1 MNPVRSAVSAVFF
14 LVITCAAVPAF
25 AQVDFSGEWAPRF
38 WEDQPERVP
47 GPELGDYLGIPISD
61 AARLRADSWDASI
74 QTLPEWQCRPH
85 SADYIWRG
93 PSNLRI
99 SKEVD
104 PVSREITAFHA
115 EWLRSVDR
123 AIYLDGRPHPPAD
136 ALHTW
141 AGFSTATWDG
151 DMLTVTVTHLKE
163 GYLRR
168 NGLPRSDKA
177 TLTEH
182 WIRNGDILTVM
193 TIINDPVYLTEPF
206 VRTTDYELDLRQ
218 QVPPYP
224 CAVVQEVDRKKGEV
238 PSFLPGSNPYTTE
251 FATRHKIA
259 VDATRGGADTMYPD
273 FVAKSGQPG
282 RRSAEREGG
291 AATQPQ
297 APAAATSPPGIQ
309 ILPVRGNVY
318 MLLGA
323 GANITASVGRDGVL
337 MVDAG
342 SAQTTDQVLA
352 AIRRLQDDLDLR
364 DTLVRGGAETRSSV
378 ASRNVEPPAKPIRYI
393 IDTSAD
399 PDHAGG
405 NEKIR
410 LAGRTFTGGNV
421 AGNIA
426 DAGEGAAIL
435 AHENVLQRLLEPGPG
450 EQKAAPDAQPT
461 DTYYTDSMK
470 LSHFFNGEG
479 IQLIHQPA
487 AHTEGDSVVWFRGSD
502 VIAAGDIYSTVSY
515 PVIDVTHGGTINGV
529 IDGLN
534 RILDLAVAEFRT
546 EGGTLVIPGHGRLS
560 DSADVAYYRD
570 MVTIIR
576 DRVQSM
582 IDKGMTLDQVKAAR
596 PTADYEPRYGATTGS
611 WTTEMFVEAV
621 YVTLGGGKKPAPA
634 RTPARRK

>member
-1 MNPVRSAVSAVFF
+1 MNCHRSAVSAVLF
-14 LVITCAAVPAF
+14 LVIACTAVPAS
-25 AQVDFSGEWAPRF
+25 AQIDFSGEWAPRF

-47 GPELGDYLGIPISD
+47 GPELGDYLGIPISE
-61 AARLRADSWDASI
+61 AARLRADTWDASI

-141 AGFSTATWDG
+141 AGFSTAKWDG

-182 WIRNGDILTVM
+182 WIRNGDLLTVM
-193 TIINDPVYLTEPF
+193 TIVNDPVYLTEPF

-224 CAVVQEVDRKKGEV
+224 CGVVQEVDRKKGEV
-238 PSFLPGSNPYTTE
+238 PSFLPGTNPYTTE

-259 VDATRGGADTMYPD
+259 ADATRGGADTMYSD
-273 FVAKSGQPG
+273 FLAKG
-282 RRSAEREGG
+282 RTSPIVPPSAPV
-291 AATQPQ
+291 T
-297 APAAATSPPGIQ
+297 ATSPSGIQ

-323 GANITASVGRDGVL
+323 GGNITVSVGRDGVL

-342 SAQTTDQVLA
+342 RAQMTDQVLA
-352 AIRRLQDDLDLR
+352 AIRQLQSDLDLR
-364 DTLVRGGAETRSSV
+364 DRPLGSGAETRSSV
-378 ASRNVEPPAKPIRYI
+378 ASRNTEPPAKPIRYI
-393 IDTSAD
+393 VDTSAD

-410 LAGRTFTGGNV
+410 AAGRTFTGGNV

-435 AHENVLQRLLEPGPG
+435 AHENVLQRLLEPEAG
-450 EQKAAPDAQPT
+450 EQKAPPDAQPT
-461 DTYYTDSMK
+461 DTYYTESMK

-479 IQLIHQPA
+479 IQLIHQPS
-487 AHTEGDSVVWFRGSD
+487 AHTEGDSLVWFRGSD
-502 VIAAGDIYSTVSY
+502 IIAAGDIYSTVSY
-515 PVIDVTHGGTINGV
+515 PVIDVKHGGTINGV

-534 RILDLAVAEFRT
+534 RILDLSVAEFRT

-576 DRVQSM
+576 DRVQAM
-582 IDKGMTLDQVKAAR
+582 IEKGMTLDQVKAAR
-596 PTADYEPRYGATTGS
+596 PTADYEPRYGATSGP

-621 YVTLGGGKKPAPA
+621 YATLGGGKKPAPA
-634 RTPARRK
+634 PAPARGRK

>member
-1 MNPVRSAVSAVFF
+1 MNCHRSAVSGVF
-14 LVITCAAVPAF
+14 LIVIACTAVPAW
-25 AQVDFSGEWAPRF
+25 AQIDFSGEWAPRF

-47 GPELGDYLGIPISD
+47 GPELGDYLGIPINE
-61 AARLRADSWDASI
+61 AARLRAESWDASI

-182 WIRNGDILTVM
+182 WIRNGDLLTVM

-224 CAVVQEVDRKKGEV
+224 CGVVQEVDRKRGEI
-238 PSFLPGSNPYTTE
+238 PSFLPGANPYTTE
-251 FATRHKIA
+251 FSTRHKLPVA
-259 VDATRGGADTMYPD
+259 ATRGGADTMFPPGAR
-273 FVAKSGQPG
+273 VQPT
-282 RRSAEREGG
+282 
-291 AATQPQ
+291 AT
-297 APAAATSPPGIQ
+297 AAASTTDVAGVR

-323 GANITASVGRDGVL
+323 GGNITASVGRDGVL

-342 SAQTTDQVLA
+342 RAQMSDEILA

-364 DTLVRGGAETRSSV
+364 DTPLGRGAETRSSV
-378 ASRNVEPPAKPIRYI
+378 ASRNSEPPAKPIRYI
-393 IDTSAD
+393 VDTSAD
-399 PDHAGG
+399 ADHAGG

-410 LAGRTFTGGNV
+410 MAGRTFTGGNV

-435 AHENVLQRLLEPGPG
+435 AHENVLQRLLEPEAGR
-450 EQKAAPDAQPT
+450 EKAPPDAQPT
-461 DTYYTDSMK
+461 DTYYTDGMK

-479 IQLIHQPA
+479 IQLIHQPS
-487 AHTEGDSVVWFRGSD
+487 AHTDGDSLVWFRGSD

-515 PVIDVTHGGTINGV
+515 PVIDVKHGGTINGV

-534 RILDLAVAEFRT
+534 RVLELSVAEFRT

-576 DRVQSM
+576 DRVQAM
-582 IDKGMTLDQVKAAR
+582 IDKGLTLDQVKAAR
-596 PTADYEPRYGATTGS
+596 PTADYEPRYGATSGS
-611 WTTEMFVEAV
+611 WTTDMFVEAV
-621 YVTLGGGKKPAPA
+621 YTTLGGGRKPAPA
-634 RTPARRK
+634 AAPARRK

>member
-1 MNPVRSAVSAVFF
+1 MNLSRTTAFFF
-14 LVITCAAVPAF
+14 LVIACTAVPAS
-25 AQVDFSGEWAPRF
+25 AQIDFSGEWAPRF

-47 GPELGDYLGIPISD
+47 GPELGDYLGIPISE
-61 AARLRADSWDASI
+61 AARQRADTWDASI

-141 AGFSTATWDG
+141 AGFSTAKWDG

-193 TIINDPVYLTEPF
+193 TIVNDPVYLTEPF

-224 CAVVQEVDRKKGEV
+224 CGVVQEVDRKKGEI
-238 PSFLPGSNPYTTE
+238 PSFLPGTNPYTTE
-251 FATRHKIA
+251 FATRHKLP

-273 FVAKSGQPG
+273 FLAKG
-282 RRSAEREGG
+282 R
-291 AATQPQ
+291 TQPIVPPA

-323 GANITASVGRDGVL
+323 GGNITASVGRDGVL

-342 SAQTTDQVLA
+342 RAQMTDQVLA
-352 AIRRLQDDLDLR
+352 AIRQLQSDLDLR
-364 DTLVRGGAETRSSV
+364 DTPLGSGAETRSSV
-378 ASRNVEPPAKPIRYI
+378 ASRNTEPPAKPIRYI
-393 IDTSAD
+393 VDTSAD

-410 LAGRTFTGGNV
+410 AAGRTFTWR
-421 AGNIA
+421 
-426 DAGEGAAIL
+426 
-435 AHENVLQRLLEPGPG
+435 QC
-450 EQKAAPDAQPT
+450 
-461 DTYYTDSMK
+461 
-470 LSHFFNGEG
+470 
-479 IQLIHQPA
+479 
-487 AHTEGDSVVWFRGSD
+487 RGQ
-502 VIAAGDIYSTVSY
+502 
-515 PVIDVTHGGTINGV
+515 H
-529 IDGLN
+529 
-534 RILDLAVAEFRT
+534 
-546 EGGTLVIPGHGRLS
+546 
-560 DSADVAYYRD
+560 
-570 MVTIIR
+570 
-576 DRVQSM
+576 
-582 IDKGMTLDQVKAAR
+582 
-596 PTADYEPRYGATTGS
+596 
-611 WTTEMFVEAV
+611 
-621 YVTLGGGKKPAPA
+621 
-634 RTPARRK
+634 RRCG

>member
-1 MNPVRSAVSAVFF
+1 MNSRRAAVSAFF
-14 LVITCAAVPAF
+14 VCVLACTAAPAW

-47 GPELGDYLGIPISD
+47 GPELGDYLGIPISE
-61 AARLRADSWDASI
+61 AARLRAESWDASI

-104 PVSREITAFHA
+104 PVSREVTAFHA

-141 AGFSTATWDG
+141 AGFSTAKWDG

-182 WIRNGDILTVM
+182 WIRNGDLLTVM
-193 TIINDPVYLTEPF
+193 TIVNDPVYLTEPF

-224 CAVVQEVDRKKGEV
+224 CGVVQEVDRKKGEI
-238 PSFLPGSNPYTTE
+238 PSFLPGTNPYTTE
-251 FATRHKIA
+251 FATRHKLP
-259 VDATRGGADTMYPD
+259 VDATRGGSDTMYPD
-273 FVAKSGQPG
+273 FLAKG
-282 RRSAEREGG
+282 RTSPNVPPAPPSSAG
-291 AATQPQ
+291 AA
-297 APAAATSPPGIQ
+297 SSGIQ

-323 GANITASVGRDGVL
+323 GGNITASVGRDGVL

-342 SAQTTDQVLA
+342 RAQMSDQVLA
-352 AIRRLQDDLDLR
+352 AIRQLQDDLDLR
-364 DTLVRGGAETRSSV
+364 DTPLGRGAETRSSV
-378 ASRNVEPPAKPIRYI
+378 ASRNTEPPAKPIRYI

-410 LAGRTFTGGNV
+410 AAGRTFTGGNV

-435 AHENVLQRLLEPGPG
+435 AHENVLQRLLEPEAG
-450 EQKAAPDAQPT
+450 EQKAPPDAQPT

-479 IQLIHQPA
+479 IQLIHQPS
-487 AHTEGDSVVWFRGSD
+487 AHTEGDSLVWFRGSD

-515 PVIDVTHGGTINGV
+515 PVIDAKHGGTINGV
-529 IDGLN
+529 VDGLN
-534 RILDLAVAEFRT
+534 RILDLSVAEFRT

-576 DRVQSM
+576 DRVQAM
-582 IDKGMTLDQVKAAR
+582 IDKGMTLDQVKATR
-596 PTADYEPRYGATTGS
+596 PTSDYEPRYGATSGA
-611 WTTEMFVEAV
+611 WTTDMFVEAV

-634 RTPARRK
+634 PARTPVRGK

>member
-1 MNPVRSAVSAVFF
+1 MNSRRSAVSTFVFI
-14 LVITCAAVPAF
+14 LVSCAAVPAS
-25 AQVDFSGEWAPRF
+25 AQIDFSGEWAPRF

-47 GPELGDYLGIPISD
+47 GPELGDFLGIPISE
-61 AARLRADSWDASI
+61 AARLRAESWDASI

-99 SKEVD
+99 AKEVD

-141 AGFSTATWDG
+141 AGFSTAKWEG

-168 NGLPRSDKA
+168 NGLPRSDQA

-182 WIRNGDILTVM
+182 WMRNGDFLTVV
-193 TIINDPVYLTEPF
+193 TIVNDPVYLTEPF
-206 VRTTDYELDLRQ
+206 IRTTDYELDLRQ
-218 QVPPYP
+218 QIPPYP
-224 CAVVQEVDRKKGEV
+224 CGVVQEVDRKKGEI
-238 PSFLPGSNPYTTE
+238 PSFLPGANPYMTE
-251 FATRHKIA
+251 FATRHGLQ
-259 VDATRGGADTMYPD
+259 VDATRGGAETMYPD
-273 FVAKSGQPG
+273 FRTKG
-282 RRSAEREGG
+282 RTQT
-291 AATQPQ
+291 AARPE
-297 APAAATSPPGIQ
+297 AAAATAAQSSGIQ
-309 ILPVRGNVY
+309 ILPVRGNLY

-323 GANITASVGRDGVL
+323 GGNITASVGRDGVL
-337 MVDAG
+337 LVDAG
-342 SAQTTDQVLA
+342 RAQTSDEVLST
-352 AIRRLQDDLDLR
+352 IRRLQDDLDLR
-364 DTLVRGGAETRSSV
+364 EAPPDRGAETRSSV
-378 ASRNVEPPAKPIRYI
+378 AGRNSEAPPKPIRYI
-393 IDTSAD
+393 VDTNAD

-405 NEKIR
+405 NEKLR

-435 AHENVLQRLLEPGPG
+435 AHENVLQRLIEPEAG
-450 EQKAAPDAQPT
+450 EGKASPDAQPT
-461 DTYYTDSMK
+461 DTYYTESMK

-479 IQLIHQPA
+479 IQLIHQPS
-487 AHTEGDSVVWFRGSD
+487 AHTEGDSLVWFRGSD

-515 PVIDVTHGGTINGV
+515 PVIDLKHGGTINGV

-534 RILDLAVAEFRT
+534 RILDLSIAEFRT
-546 EGGTLVIPGHGRLS
+546 EGGTLVVPGHGRLS

-576 DRVQSM
+576 DRVQAM
-582 IDKGMTLDQVKAAR
+582 IAKGMTLDQVKAAR

-611 WTTEMFVEAV
+611 WTTDMFVEAV
-621 YVTLGGGKKPAPA
+621 YVTLGGGKTKAPAPA
-634 RTPARRK
+634 RTPNRTK

>member
-1 MNPVRSAVSAVFF
+1 MRRSAVSTLVFIVAAF
-14 LVITCAAVPAF
+14 AAVPAS

-47 GPELGDYLGIPISD
+47 GPELGDFLGIPISE
-61 AARLRADSWDASI
+61 AARLRAESWDASI

-141 AGFSTATWDG
+141 AGFSTAKWEG

-182 WIRNGDILTVM
+182 WIRNGDFLTVVA
-193 TIINDPVYLTEPF
+193 IVNDPVYLTEPF
-206 VRTTDYELDLRQ
+206 IRTTDYELDVRQ
-218 QVPPYP
+218 QIPPYP
-224 CAVVQEVDRKKGEV
+224 CGVVQEVDRAKGEI
-238 PSFLPGSNPYTTE
+238 PHFLPGTNPYMTE
-251 FATRHKIA
+251 FAKRHSIA
-259 VDATRGGADTMYPD
+259 VDATRGGAETMYPD
-273 FVAKSGQPG
+273 FRTKG
-282 RRSAEREGG
+282 R
-291 AATQPQ
+291 TQ
-297 APAAATSPPGIQ
+297 AAARPTAPPVVADAPGIR
-309 ILPVRGNVY
+309 ILPVRGNIY

-323 GANITASVGRDGVL
+323 GGNITVSVGRDGVL
-337 MVDAG
+337 TVDAG
-342 SAQTTDQVLA
+342 QAQMTDQVLA
-352 AIRRLQDDLDLR
+352 AIRRLQADLDLR
-364 DTLVRGGAETRSSV
+364 EQPIAGGSETRSSV
-378 ASRNVEPPAKPIRYI
+378 ASRNTEPPAKPIRYI
-393 IDTSAD
+393 VDTQAGA
-399 PDHAGG
+399 DHAGG
-405 NEKIR
+405 NEKLR
-410 LAGRTFTGGNV
+410 MAGRTFTGGNV

-435 AHENVLQRLLEPGPG
+435 AHENVLQRLIEPDAGR
-450 EQKAAPDAQPT
+450 EKAPPDAQPT

-487 AHTEGDSVVWFRGSD
+487 AHSDGDSLVWFRGSD
-502 VIAAGDIYSTVSY
+502 VIAAGDIFSTTSY
-515 PVIDVTHGGTINGV
+515 PMIDFRHGGTIDGV
-529 IDGLN
+529 VSGLN
-534 RILDLAVAEFRT
+534 RILELSVAEFRT

-570 MVTIIR
+570 MVTVIR
-576 DRVQSM
+576 DRVKAM
-582 IDKGMTLDQVKAAR
+582 VDKGMTLEQVKAAA
-596 PTADYEPRYGATTGS
+596 PTADYEPRYGATSGP
-611 WTTEMFVEAV
+611 WTTDMFLEAV
-621 YVTLGGGKKPAPA
+621 YVTLGGGKGKPAPPA
-634 RTPARRK
+634 RTPVRK

>member
-1 MNPVRSAVSAVFF
+1 MNPVRSAVSTFFFF
-14 LVITCAAVPAF
+14 LVACTAVPAW

-47 GPELGDYLGIPISD
+47 GPELGDYLGIPISE
-61 AARLRADSWDASI
+61 AARLRAESWDAGI

-104 PVSREITAFHA
+104 PVSREVTAFHA

-141 AGFSTATWDG
+141 AGFSTAKWDG

-182 WIRNGDILTVM
+182 WIRNGDLLTVM
-193 TIINDPVYLTEPF
+193 TIVNDPVYLTEPF

-218 QVPPYP
+218 NVPPYP
-224 CAVVQEVDRKKGEV
+224 CGVVQEVDRKKGEV
-238 PSFLPGSNPYTTE
+238 PSWLPGTNPYTTE

-259 VDATRGGADTMYPD
+259 ADATRGGADTMYPD
-273 FVAKSGQPG
+273 FLAKG
-282 RRSAEREGG
+282 RTSPIVPPSAPV
-291 AATQPQ
+291 T
-297 APAAATSPPGIQ
+297 ATSPPGIQ
-309 ILPVRGNVY
+309 VLPVRGNVY

-323 GANITASVGRDGVL
+323 GGNITASIGRDGVL

-342 SAQTTDQVLA
+342 RAQMTDQVLA
-352 AIRRLQDDLDLR
+352 AIRQLQNDLDLR
-364 DTLVRGGAETRSSV
+364 DRPLGSGAETRSSV
-378 ASRNVEPPAKPIRYI
+378 ASRNTEPPAKPIRYI
-393 IDTSAD
+393 VDTSAD

-410 LAGRTFTGGNV
+410 AAGRTFTGGNV

-435 AHENVLQRLLEPGPG
+435 AHENVLQRLLEPEAG
-450 EQKAAPDAQPT
+450 EQKAPPDAQPT

-479 IQLIHQPA
+479 IQLIHQPS
-487 AHTEGDSVVWFRGSD
+487 AHTEGDSLVWFRGSD
-502 VIAAGDIYSTVSY
+502 IIAAGDIYSTVSY
-515 PVIDVTHGGTINGV
+515 PVIDVKHGGTINGV

-534 RILDLAVAEFRT
+534 RILDLSVAEFRT

-576 DRVQSM
+576 DRVQAM
-582 IDKGMTLDQVKAAR
+582 IEKGMTLQQVKAAR
-596 PTADYEPRYGATTGS
+596 PTGDYEPRYGATSGP
-611 WTTEMFVEAV
+611 WTTDMFVEAV
-621 YVTLGGGKKPAPA
+621 YTSLGGGKKPTPAPAPA
-634 RTPARRK
+634 RGRK

>member
-1 MNPVRSAVSAVFF
+1 MNPVRSAVSAVYFF
-14 LVITCAAVPAF
+14 LIAFTAVPAS
-25 AQVDFSGEWAPRF
+25 AQVDFTGEWAPRF

-47 GPELGDYLGIPISD
+47 GPELGDYLGIPISE
-61 AARLRADSWDASI
+61 AARMRADSWDASI

-99 SKEVD
+99 AKEVD

-141 AGFSTATWDG
+141 AGFSTAKWDG

-182 WIRNGDILTVM
+182 WIRNGDLLTVM
-193 TIINDPVYLTEPF
+193 TIVNDPVYLTEPF

-218 QVPPYP
+218 QVPQYP
-224 CAVVQEVDRKKGEV
+224 CGVVQEVDRKKGEV
-238 PSFLPGSNPYTTE
+238 PSFLPGTNPYTTE
-251 FATRHKIA
+251 FATRHKLP

-273 FVAKSGQPG
+273 FLARG
-282 RRSAEREGG
+282 RTSPIAS
-291 AATQPQ
+291 
-297 APAAATSPPGIQ
+297 PAAPPATAASPPGIHL
-309 ILPVRGNVY
+309 LPVRGNVY

-323 GANITASVGRDGVL
+323 GGNITISVGRDGVL

-342 SAQTTDQVLA
+342 RAQMTDQVLA
-352 AIRRLQDDLDLR
+352 AIRQLQNDLDLR
-364 DTLVRGGAETRSSV
+364 ETPLGSGAETRSSV
-378 ASRNVEPPAKPIRYI
+378 ASRNTEPPAKPIRYI
-393 IDTSAD
+393 VNTSAD

-405 NEKIR
+405 NEKVR
-410 LAGRTFTGGNV
+410 MAGRTFTGGNV

-435 AHENVLQRLLEPGPG
+435 AHENVLQRLLEPEAG
-450 EQKAAPDAQPT
+450 EQKAPPDAQPT

-479 IQLIHQPA
+479 IQLIHQPS
-487 AHTEGDSVVWFRGSD
+487 AHTEGDSLVWFRGSD
-502 VIAAGDIYSTVSY
+502 IIAAGDIYSTVSY
-515 PVIDVTHGGTINGV
+515 PVIDVKHGGTINGV

-576 DRVQSM
+576 DRVQAM
-582 IDKGMTLDQVKAAR
+582 LDKGMTLEQVKAAR
-596 PTADYEPRYGATTGS
+596 PTADYEPRYGATSGA
-611 WTTEMFVEAV
+611 WTTDMFVEAV
-621 YVTLGGGKKPAPA
+621 YTTLGGGKKPAPA
-634 RTPARRK
+634 PSSARGKK